1 MKKVEAIIREE
12 KLHEVMQAL
21 EEKGFIALT
30 VTSVNGRGQQKGLL
44 LEWRVGEY
52 RVDLLPKT
60 KIEVVVR
67 DEEAQTVIDTV
78 CASAKTGEIGDGMI
92 FITPVEQI
100 RRIRT
105 GETDLKP
112 LKPVSTSDSRKV

>member
-30 VTSVNGRGQQKGLL
+30 VTSVSGRGQQKGLL

-78 CASAKTGEIGDGMI
+78 CSSAKTGEIGDGMI
-92 FITPVEQI
+92 FVTPVEQI

-105 GETDLKP
+105 GEKDLKAQ
-112 LKPVSTSDSRKV
+112 KPVPLSEGVKK